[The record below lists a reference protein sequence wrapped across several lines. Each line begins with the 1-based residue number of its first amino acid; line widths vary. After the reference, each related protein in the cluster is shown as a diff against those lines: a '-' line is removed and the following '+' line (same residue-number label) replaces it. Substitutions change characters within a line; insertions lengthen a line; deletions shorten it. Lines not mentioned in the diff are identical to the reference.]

1 MEIMTCTGLYTVR
14 VADVDDAAAIADI
27 WNPIISD
34 TPFTFTDLRKTSENL
49 AKDIA
54 GKNGAF
60 FVACHDEDI
69 VGFAT
74 YGAFRNGPGYAY
86 TKEHSI
92 ILAPHAHGKGIG
104 RALMSALEAQAA
116 ATGVHSMW
124 AGVSAENPAAVCF
137 HAALGYT
144 EVARLPEVG
153 FKFNRW
159 IDLVL
164 MQKVLAQSN
173 V

>member
-1 MEIMTCTGLYTVR
+1 MICTGQSVVR
-14 VADVDDAAAIADI
+14 EATSDDAIKIAEI

-34 TPFTFTDLRKTSENL
+34 TPFTFTNIRKTPENL
-49 AKDIA
+49 AKDID

-60 FVACHDEDI
+60 FVACQNEDI

-104 RALMSALEAQAA
+104 RALMSALEAHAA

-124 AGVSAENPAAVCF
+124 AGVSAENPAAICF

-164 MQKVLAQSN
+164 MQKVLTQRS